1 MGVPAKNWRLS
12 RPRFELSNP
21 ALSVT
26 EKFKV
31 TLKRIRRLSDSTLD
45 FRFERDDGE
54 TVEFEPGQF
63 FRFTFEDDEGEF
75 ERSYSLCNFGE
86 EVNRTSFL
94 DLVVSTVEGG
104 RASQVLFNCEAGI
117 TVDACGPFGRLLVP
131 APLPKRLFL
140 VATSVGI
147 APYMPML
154 GVLSSALEGE
164 EGEDV
169 EVNLLFG
176 VRTRDE
182 FLYSDEILAINSE
195 FDNFKLAMCYSRN
208 NLEDQQAFEFKGY
221 VTDQLNRLSPA
232 PDTDHVLLCGNPQ
245 MIDDCFG
252 LLKSQGFKARQV
264 VREKYVFAK
273 DKKVVKKAT
282 LSEEQKRLIAE
293 KLKKFR

>member
-1 MGVPAKNWRLS
+1 LS
-12 RPRFELSNP
+12 KP
-21 ALSVT
+21 ALNVT
-26 EKFKV
+26 EKFRV

-54 TVEFEPGQF
+54 TVEFDPGQF

-104 RASQVLFNCEAGI
+104 RASRVLFNCDTGI
-117 TVDACGPFGRLLVP
+117 RVDACGPFGRLLVP
-131 APLPKRLFL
+131 EPLPKRLFL

-164 EGEDV
+164 DV

-182 FLYSDEILAINSE
+182 FLFSDEILAINSE
-195 FDNFKLAMCYSRN
+195 FDNFKLAICYSRN

-245 MIDDCFG
+245 MIDDCFS
-252 LLKSQGFKARQV
+252 LLKSRGFKARQV

-273 DKKVVKKAT
+273 DKKVVKKTT

>member
-1 MGVPAKNWRLS
+1 
-12 RPRFELSNP
+12 LSNP
-21 ALSVT
+21 ALKIT

-45 FRFERDDGE
+45 FRFERDDGQV
-54 TVEFEPGQF
+54 VEFEPGQF
-63 FRFTFEDDEGEF
+63 FRFTFLDDEGEF

-86 EVNRTSFL
+86 DVNQTSFL

-104 RASQVLFNCEAGI
+104 RASQVLFNCKVGL
-117 TVDACGPFGRLLVP
+117 TVETCGPFGRLLVP
-131 APLPKRLFL
+131 GPLPKRLFL

-154 GVLSSALEGE
+154 GVLSTAL

-176 VRTRDE
+176 VRTREE
-182 FLYSDEILAINSE
+182 FLYHDEILALNSE
-195 FDNFKLAMCYSRN
+195 FNNFRLAMCYSRN
-208 NLEDQQAFEFKGY
+208 NLEDQQEFEHKGY
-221 VTDQLNRLSPA
+221 VTDHLNRLSPD

-252 LLKSQGFKARQV
+252 LLKSRGFKARQV

-273 DKKVVKKAT
+273 DKKVVKKKP

-293 KLKKFR
+293 KMKKYR